1 MSTFQRLATI
11 ACGMLFGFGLCIGG
25 MTQPARITGFL
36 DFAGAWDP
44 SLLFVMIGAIGV
56 YLPLYRVITRRKHP
70 ILDAAFVL
78 PTRNDISARLIVG
91 AAIFGVGWGLGGFCP
106 GPALTS
112 LVTGY
117 ASVIVFTLALIVG
130 MVIFSAVESVLKT
143 RGEARMER
151 AKECG

>member
-1 MSTFQRLATI
+1 
-11 ACGMLFGFGLCIGG
+11 MLFGLGLCIGG

-70 ILDAAFVL
+70 IFDPAFAL
-78 PTRNDISARLIVG
+78 PTRNDINTRVIAG
-91 AAIFGVGWGLGGFCP
+91 AAVFGVGWGLGGYCP

-112 LVTGY
+112 LATGY
-117 ASVIVFTLALIVG
+117 APVIVFTLALIVG
-130 MVIFSAVESVLKT
+130 IVLFSAVESVLKT
-143 RGEARMER
+143 RGEARLTQTE
-151 AKECG
+151 ECG

>member
-1 MSTFQRLATI
+1 
-11 ACGMLFGFGLCIGG
+11 MLFGFGLCIGG

-44 SLLFVMIGAIGV
+44 SLLFVMIGAIAV

-70 ILDAAFVL
+70 VFDSVFAV
-78 PTRNDISARLIVG
+78 PTRTDINTRLIVG
-91 AAIFGVGWGLGGFCP
+91 ASIFGVGWGVGGFCP

-112 LVTGY
+112 LATGY
-117 ASVIVFTLALIVG
+117 APVIVFTLAMIVG
-130 MVIFSAVESVLKT
+130 MVLFSAVETASKART
-143 RGEARMER
+143 EARLEQ